1 MRTFTGAHCFFQIFT
16 TMNFSCEIW
25 HAHVKMR
32 KKWSLILIGFFFT
45 QAMESTQT
53 FYTLNKVNLANFY
66 NICFFH
72 RQNPKILRNLIFSST
87 GPLEGV
93 VRSREPDSTYDRPRN
108 GRSDRTHA
116 KKAIFRGRS
125 TQNGRIDPKWSIR
138 PKMVDRPNE
147 GLKHRQ

>member
-1 MRTFTGAHCFFQIFT
+1 MIKFRALLKGFTMRTFTGAHCFFQIFT
-16 TMNFSCEIW
+16 TMNSIFFFEIW

-45 QAMESTQT
+45 RAMESTQT

-93 VRSREPDSTYDRPRN
+93 VHSREPDSRFTVHTLHL
-108 GRSDRTHA
+108 GC
-116 KKAIFRGRS
+116 IFISVQQLG
-125 TQNGRIDPKWSIR
+125 
-138 PKMVDRPNE
+138 
-147 GLKHRQ
+147 

>member
-16 TMNFSCEIW
+16 TMNSIFFCEIW

-45 QAMESTQT
+45 RAMESTQT

-72 RQNPKILRNLIFSST
+72 RQNPKILRNLIFSLHHSMGWSARGNPT
-87 GPLEGV
+87 LYLHTPESYMRMHCAEAKLEPA
-93 VRSREPDSTYDRPRN
+93 E
-108 GRSDRTHA
+108 
-116 KKAIFRGRS
+116 FF
-125 TQNGRIDPKWSIR
+125 KWKI
-138 PKMVDRPNE
+138 
-147 GLKHRQ
+147 QC

>member
-1 MRTFTGAHCFFQIFT
+1 MKRLTMRTFTGAHCFFQIFT
-16 TMNFSCEIW
+16 TMNSIFFCQIW

-45 QAMESTQT
+45 RAMESTQT

-72 RQNPKILRNLIFSST
+72 RQNPKILRNLNFSST

-93 VRSREPDSTYDRPRN
+93 VHSREPDSMCML
-108 GRSDRTHA
+108 A
-116 KKAIFRGRS
+116 
-125 TQNGRIDPKWSIR
+125 RIHPYPVR
-138 PKMVDRPNE
+138 ERLHEP
-147 GLKHRQ
+147 